1 MLWGG
6 FGTGKYFRYYYINGI
21 YKSLGSEKSQ
31 ALHTFTGASQLYGM
45 GRKIAWESWKSYTE
59 VTKPFLS
66 VTIQPFSPLHSTS
79 EAMKLLERYTCILY
93 HK

>member
-21 YKSLGSEKSQ
+21 S
-31 ALHTFTGASQLYGM
+31 LHTFTGASQLYGM

-66 VTIQPFSPLHSTS
+66 VIIQPFSPLHTTS